1 VDTAYHG
8 DPRKY
13 DRTRGLP
20 PAVQEAIVV
29 ALADALPA
37 GARVLDLG
45 AGSGR
50 FALPLAA
57 QGFRVVAADLSAAM
71 LAHLRA
77 KQPAGAIFP
86 APVQADACRLP
97 FRGAAFP
104 AAFSVHTLHL
114 VADLNAAVAE
124 IARVVQPGGVFALGY
139 IDHDPAAPIG
149 WTLHAWREALA
160 RRGYDLSRPMW
171 RDYTEVAALLARR
184 FGAPHTRVAA
194 RWPGQISPAA
204 ALQSVSERLF
214 TPYWGLPD
222 DKHAAVVA
230 ELRRAARRAFGDD
243 LHAPRP
249 DPRRFV
255 WHGYQSVPVQR
266 EMEKRA

>member
-1 VDTAYHG
+1 MTPDTAFHG
-8 DPRKY
+8 DPRRY

-20 PAVQEAIVV
+20 PTVLEAIVT
-29 ALADALPA
+29 ALAEALPA
-37 GARVLDLG
+37 GGRVLDLG

-57 QGFRVVAADLSAAM
+57 RGFRVAAADLAPEM
-71 LAHLRA
+71 LTHLRA
-77 KQPAGAIFP
+77 KRPAGAVFP

-97 FRGAAFP
+97 FRRAAFP

-114 VADLNAAVAE
+114 VADLPAAIAE

-139 IDHDPAAPIG
+139 IEHDPNAPIG

-171 RDYTEVAALLARR
+171 RDYPDIVAALTRR
-184 FGAPHTRVAA
+184 FGEPHTRVAA
-194 RWPGQISPAA
+194 RWQKQIAPAF
-204 ALQSVSERLF
+204 ALQSASERLF

-222 DKHAAVVA
+222 DEHAAVVA
-230 ELRRAARRAFGDD
+230 ELRRAARRTFGND
-243 LHAPRP
+243 LHTPRP
-249 DPRRFV
+249 DPRWFV
-255 WHGYQSVPVQR
+255 WHCYQRS
-266 EMEKRA
+266 

>member
-1 VDTAYHG
+1 MTLDTAFHG
-8 DPRKY
+8 DPRHY

-20 PAVQEAIVV
+20 PAVQEAIAVS
-29 ALADALPA
+29 LADALPA

-57 QGFRVVAADLSAAM
+57 QGFRVVAADLSAEM
-71 LAHLRA
+71 LTRLQA
-77 KQPAGAIFP
+77 KRPAGAVSP
-86 APVQADACRLP
+86 VPVQADACRLP
-97 FRGAAFP
+97 FRRAAFP

-114 VADLNAAVAE
+114 VADLNAALAE

-139 IDHDPAAPIG
+139 IDHDPVAPIG
-149 WTLHAWREALA
+149 WTLHTWREALA

-171 RDYTEVAALLARR
+171 RSHPDIVAALTRR
-184 FGAPHTRVAA
+184 FGAPRTRVAA
-194 RWPGQISPAA
+194 RWPGQTSPAA

-222 DKHAAVVA
+222 DEHAAVVA
-230 ELRRAARRAFGDD
+230 ELHRAARSAFGDD

-249 DPRRFV
+249 DPRQFV
-255 WHGYQSVPVQR
+255 WHCYQSS
-266 EMEKRA
+266 

>member
-1 VDTAYHG
+1 MALDTAYHG

-20 PAVQEAIVV
+20 PAVQEAIVA
-29 ALADALPA
+29 ALAAAFPA
-37 GARVLDLG
+37 RARVLDLG

-57 QGFRVVAADLSAAM
+57 QGFRVVAADLAAEM

-77 KQPAGAIFP
+77 KQPPGAASP
-86 APVQADACRLP
+86 ASVQADACRLP
-97 FRGAAFP
+97 FRRVAFP

-124 IARVVQPGGVFALGY
+124 IARVVQLGGVFALGY
-139 IDHDPAAPIG
+139 IDHDLDAPIG
-149 WTLHAWREALA
+149 WTLHAWRAALA

-171 RDYTEVAALLARR
+171 RDHPDIVAALTRR

-194 RWPGQISPAA
+194 RWQGQVAPAA
-204 ALQSVSERLF
+204 ALESVSERLF

-222 DKHAAVVA
+222 AEHAEIVA
-230 ELRRAARRAFGDD
+230 ELRRAARRAFGGD
-243 LHAPRP
+243 LHTPRP

-255 WHGYQSVPVQR
+255 WHFFR
-266 EMEKRA
+266 R